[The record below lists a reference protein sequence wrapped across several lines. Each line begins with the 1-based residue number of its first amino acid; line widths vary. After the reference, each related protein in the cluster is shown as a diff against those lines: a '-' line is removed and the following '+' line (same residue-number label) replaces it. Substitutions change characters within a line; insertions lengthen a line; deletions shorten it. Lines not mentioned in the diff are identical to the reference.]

1 MHNFRLAHFSDIHM
15 PPMPK
20 PTLLELTGIRILGLS
35 SWQLS
40 RKKVHK
46 LGVLSAFEKDIKA
59 QDIDHY
65 AFSGDLVNIAS
76 RAEMNRATAWMKAF
90 APADKMSYVPGNHD
104 AYTEDSIAN
113 VLHYWKDYMTSCD
126 HGAEILTE
134 LSIQLNEEV
143 PYGPFPYLRIFGRVA
158 LVGINSGV
166 ASPPFMATGE
176 MGASQRGRL
185 ARILAYLKK
194 EGYFRVVMIHHPP
207 LPRMT
212 PNPRALKDA
221 ADLREILTDEGAEL
235 VLYGHNHKNKITNI
249 NNKYGPSLMIGVSS
263 ASALATSHKP
273 AASYNQILID
283 QSKKGWQV
291 NLLKREYIEAHNVF
305 EETEVTPLGFWHL
318 T

>member
-1 MHNFRLAHFSDIHM
+1 M

-40 RKKVHK
+40 RKKIHK
-46 LGVLSAFEKDIKA
+46 LQVFRAFEKDIKA
-59 QDIDHY
+59 QNIDHY

-76 RAEMNRATAWMKAF
+76 RAEMRRATAWMKAF

-104 AYTEDSIAN
+104 AYTEDAIAN
-113 VLHYWKDYMTSCD
+113 VLHYWKDYMLSCAQ
-126 HGAEILTE
+126 GADMLAE
-134 LSIQLNEEV
+134 LSIKPNEDV
-143 PYGPFPYLRIFGRVA
+143 PHGPFPYLRIFGRVA

-176 MGASQRGRL
+176 LGASQRGRL
-185 ARILAYLKK
+185 SRILTYLKK

-212 PNPRALKDA
+212 PNVRALKDC
-221 ADLREILTDEGAEL
+221 ADLNKILTEEGAEL

-249 NNKYGPSLMIGVSS
+249 TNKHGPSLMIGVSS

-291 NLLKREYIEAHNVF
+291 NLLKREYIEAHNTF